1 MKLQDGL
8 IFFYQSLHSLLDNL
22 LILSGLRLK
31 ESYEFYKN
39 RMMLIL
45 CWVTQ
50 SLTTNFFVFCFL
62 RNLFKISYL
71 NNVRLSYDL
80 VFTRLILLK
89 RYFSSLDFCNPLP

>member
-1 MKLQDGL
+1 MIDKKLFLSRFMKLQDGL

-50 SLTTNFFVFCFL
+50 SLTSNFCFFL
-62 RNLFKISYL
+62 FFEEPLQNFLFK
-71 NNVRLSYDL
+71 
-80 VFTRLILLK
+80 
-89 RYFSSLDFCNPLP
+89 